1 MIKAKKGHVTFRGLP
16 SEVFE
21 DLRHVCAAVRI
32 WLTGATDMNESE
44 VEVFI
49 DNAVISSRS
58 EAWNKALD
66 ESKSEEE
73 VFEVLSEVNSTL
85 KKALAL
91 LKAKDDERGCE
102 CCECKCEEEKNG

>member
-1 MIKAKKGHVTFRGLP
+1 MIKARKGHTTIRGNAG
-16 SEVFE
+16 EIFDE
-21 DLRHVCAAVRI
+21 LRAVLAGVREG
-32 WLTGATDMNESE
+32 LVDQLDVEGAER
-44 VEVFI
+44 FI
-49 DNAVISSRS
+49 ENAVLSSRT

-66 ESKSEEE
+66 ESKSKEE

-102 CCECKCEEEKNG
+102 CCECKEACE